1 MIFIVVF
8 NDILDSMIE
17 KRGCSGTSFY
27 WHCQPFPCLSTHSG
41 HCQPTHSSS
50 LLLQWNFSHLL
61 NQSFNLSYVLS
72 LKHEESDHLFFFPLI
87 FNLLVLYYL
96 VACDCK
102 TKPGQKK
109 SDKTTE
115 WVKIT
120 SFLLNYGNQ
129 SSQNKLC
136 LQAMKEWGIGQ
147 NHFAVQW
154 FQRIHCTPWT
164 LVRICLLMDPQTK
177 IHTQRERVR
186 ETVISISKNSKRV
199 KNFEVE
205 KNNDETRTSWKVS
218 QKHQLRLMSLLCF
231 GCLSA
236 LTKPN

>member
-1 MIFIVVF
+1 MVLLFTDTANHFHVSPLILAIASQLTALHCFCNEISHIFSIKALIFLMFWVLNMRNLIIF
-8 NDILDSMIE
+8 
-17 KRGCSGTSFY
+17 F
-27 WHCQPFPCLSTHSG
+27 F
-41 HCQPTHSSS
+41 SS
-50 LLLQWNFSHLL
+50 L
-61 NQSFNLSYVLS
+61 
-72 LKHEESDHLFFFPLI
+72 FFPLI

-177 IHTQRERVR
+177 IHTQRERER
-186 ETVISISKNSKRV
+186 EKQWSQSQ
-199 KNFEVE
+199 
-205 KNNDETRTSWKVS
+205 RT
-218 QKHQLRLMSLLCF
+218 QKEWRTL
-231 GCLSA
+231 
-236 LTKPN
+236 K